1 MTKRI
6 LLLACTLLLGGC
18 ALPVPVQI
26 ASWAVDGLLYIT
38 TEKTMADHGVSLVA
52 QKDCA
57 MLRVV
62 TEGALCRDDDAQT
75 LVASADVPAQ
85 APMQDDDMVL
95 QLAAFET
102 AAGGEVAVEPPETAR
117 PERVFKDSSIH
128 WQTIRDVALFI
139 EGLIEPGPSE
149 ALSDPMPEWTAN
161 TPTAAEDVGWAIR
174 EFDVGLLL
182 IGDDARP
189 YAGGANAPAVW
200 GGADEDTLRG
210 ETDRDSRAYARGAHD
225 SRVCARGAQDQS
237 PVPVRESLRRRDGPG
252 HARRRPPRRGPTPTQ
267 GRAPPCRRR
276 RPLLAPEASGGKA
289 AISPETW
296 V

>member
-85 APMQDDDMVL
+85 APTQTPMQDDDMVL
-95 QLAAFET
+95 HLAAFET
-102 AAGGEVAVEPPETAR
+102 AAGGEAAVKPPEAAR
-117 PERVFKDSSIH
+117 PERVSKDLSIH

-161 TPTAAEDVGWAIR
+161 TPTAPEDVGWAIR
-174 EFDVGLLL
+174 GFDVGLLL
-182 IGDDARP
+182 IDGDARP

-200 GGADEDTLRG
+200 GGAGEDTLRG
-210 ETDRDSRAYARGAHD
+210 EADRDAR
-225 SRVCARGAQDQS
+225 VYARGAQDSRTCARRAQDSRACARRAHDQS
-237 PVPVRESLRRRDGPG
+237 PAPVRESLRLRDGPG
-252 HARRRPPRRGPTPTQ
+252 HARRRPPRRGPTPTR
-267 GRAPPCRRR
+267 GRA
-276 RPLLAPEASGGKA
+276 
-289 AISPETW
+289 
-296 V
+296 

>member
-85 APMQDDDMVL
+85 APTQTPMQDDDMVL
-95 QLAAFET
+95 HLAAFET
-102 AAGGEVAVEPPETAR
+102 AAGGEAALQPPEAAR
-117 PERVFKDSSIH
+117 PERVSKDLSIH

-149 ALSDPMPEWTAN
+149 ALSDPMPEWT
-161 TPTAAEDVGWAIR
+161 TLVPTAPEDVGWAIR
-174 EFDVGLLL
+174 GFDVGLLL
-182 IGDDARP
+182 IDGDARP

-200 GGADEDTLRG
+200 GGAGEDTLRG
-210 ETDRDSRAYARGAHD
+210 EADRDARA
-225 SRVCARGAQDQS
+225 CARGAQDQN
-237 PVPVRESLRRRDGPG
+237 PAPVRESLRLRDGPG
-252 HARRRPPRRGPTPTQ
+252 HARRRPPRRGPTPTR
-267 GRAPPCRRR
+267 GRAPPGRRR
-276 RPLLAPEASGGKA
+276 RPLLAPEASGGRA
-289 AISPETW
+289 AISPGTW

>member
-38 TEKTMADHGVSLVA
+38 TEKSMADHGVSFVA

-75 LVASADVPAQ
+75 LVASAQ
-85 APMQDDDMVL
+85 APARTPLQDDDMVL

-102 AAGGEVAVEPPETAR
+102 AAGGEAALQPPEAAR
-117 PERVFKDSSIH
+117 PERVSKDLSIH

-161 TPTAAEDVGWAIR
+161 TPTAPEDVGWAIR

-182 IGDDARP
+182 IDGDARP
-189 YAGGANAPAVW
+189 YASGANAPAVW
-200 GGADEDTLRG
+200 GGAGEDTLRG
-210 ETDRDSRAYARGAHD
+210 ATSDNETDHD
-225 SRVCARGAQDQS
+225 RSPGPVQDT
-237 PVPVRESLRRRDGPG
+237 LRLCGGPG
-252 HARRRPPRRGPTPTQ
+252 HARRRPPRRGPTPTRD
-267 GRAPPCRRR
+267 RAPPGRRR
-276 RPLLAPEASGGKA
+276 RPLLAPEASGGRA
-289 AISPETW
+289 AISPGTW

>member
-38 TEKTMADHGVSLVA
+38 TEKSMADHGVSLVA

-62 TEGALCRDDDAQT
+62 TEGALCRDDDSVTA
-75 LVASADVPAQ
+75 VASADVPAQ
-85 APMQDDDMVL
+85 EAPMQDGDDMAL

-102 AAGGEVAVEPPETAR
+102 AAGGEETA
-117 PERVFKDSSIH
+117 PKTPESALLERVSGESPGRDAAVAPPVH

-149 ALSDPMPEWTAN
+149 ALSDPIPEWTAN
-161 TPTAAEDVGWAIR
+161 TPTAPEDVDWAIR

-182 IGDDARP
+182 IDDDDARQ
-189 YAGGANAPAVW
+189 YADGANIQAIW
-200 GGADEDTLRG
+200 GGAGEDTLRG
-210 ETDRDSRAYARGAHD
+210 EAARDR
-225 SRVCARGAQDQS
+225 S
-237 PVPVRESLRRRDGPG
+237 PAPIQENLRLCVGPG
-252 HARRRPPRRGPTPTQ
+252 HARRRPPQRGLDAGQGRGPP
-267 GRAPPCRRR
+267 GRRR
-276 RPLLAPEASGGKA
+276 RRVCDS
-289 AISPETW
+289 
-296 V
+296 